1 MLVDGITA
9 SLEREPDE
17 DSEQLALNI
26 TQSWILKHVE
36 IYDHFEGSYIY
47 ICLPAS
53 TLIVNLS
60 FESHRTIQS
69 LGDRL

>member
-36 IYDHFEGSYIY
+36 IYDHFEGSYMHMSPRFHLN
-47 ICLPAS
+47 C
-53 TLIVNLS
+53 
-60 FESHRTIQS
+60 
-69 LGDRL
+69 